1 MHRRLTFFLM
11 LIIALLL
18 QLTVAPEISIGTVR
32 PDILLVA
39 TVCWALF
46 EGPASGAL
54 FGFCGGLLEGI
65 FSTTVLG
72 VGAFAKTI
80 IGYFSGELRQRI
92 VSKSVVWPIIII
104 FSASILHELI
114 KFAAWAIV
122 GLEDRPPFSIGIILG
137 LALYNATITLVVY
150 PILGHFA
157 AREEK
162 AMMFQ

>member
-1 MHRRLTFFLM
+1 MHRRLAFFAI
-11 LIIALLL
+11 LITALLI
-18 QLTVAPEISIGTVR
+18 QLTVAPEISIGSVR

-65 FSTTVLG
+65 FGTNILG
-72 VGAFAKTI
+72 VSAFAKTI
-80 IGYFSGELRQRI
+80 IGYFSGEMRQRV
-92 VSKSVVWPIIII
+92 VSKSVIWPMVIVLA
-104 FSASILHELI
+104 ASILHELM

-122 GLEDRPPFSIGIILG
+122 GLEERPPFSMGIIIG
-137 LALYNATITLVVY
+137 LAMYNAVITLVVY
-150 PILGHFA
+150 PVIGRFT

-162 AMMFQ
+162 AMMF